1 MAKPILIK
9 PTNDLSRW
17 IKEQAKAEK
26 RKPGP
31 MVLILLERMKAN
43 EQDGQPKEVTP

>member
-9 PTNDLSRW
+9 P
-17 IKEQAKAEK
+17 KESLWKQIRNAARSEK

-31 MVLILLERMKAN
+31 MVLILLERYF
-43 EQDGQPKEVTP
+43 DGASK

>member
-9 PTNDLSRW
+9 PKEPLWRQ
-17 IKEQAKAEK
+17 IKEAARSEK

-31 MVLILLERMKAN
+31 IVIILLERYFAAN
-43 EQDGQPKEVTP
+43 GEAR